1 MQRIVSFQRT
11 AENLVELRAIV
22 LRFLRSPWGEG
33 GRMEAEARG
42 DTGFERD
49 DNETFRGDVRVEF
62 VSAMVSRLLLADFC
76 WKRVDL
82 GDRDSEI
89 S

>member
-1 MQRIVSFQRT
+1 
-11 AENLVELRAIV
+11 
-22 LRFLRSPWGEG
+22 
-33 GRMEAEARG
+33 MEAEARG

-62 VSAMVSRLLLADFC
+62 VWAMVSRLLLADFC

-82 GDRDSEI
+82 GDRNSEI

>member
-1 MQRIVSFQRT
+1 MQRIVSFQRM

-22 LRFLRSPWGEG
+22 LRFLRSPWGG

-62 VSAMVSRLLLADFC
+62 VWAMVSRLLLADFW

>member
-1 MQRIVSFQRT
+1 
-11 AENLVELRAIV
+11 
-22 LRFLRSPWGEG
+22 
-33 GRMEAEARG
+33 MEAEARG
-42 DTGFERD
+42 DTWGFERD

-62 VSAMVSRLLLADFC
+62 VWAMVSRLLLADFC

>member
-22 LRFLRSPWGEG
+22 LRFLRSPWGGG

-49 DNETFRGDVRVEF
+49 DNETFRDVRVEF
-62 VSAMVSRLLLADFC
+62 VWAMVSRLLLADFW